1 MTELFISYARADGTQ
16 AAVRLRGELESM
28 GVTVWRDSEDM
39 RGGKAW
45 KEQLRAV
52 LRQVDVVV
60 VLLTPGAVTS
70 KMVEWEWENALTL
83 EKRVIAVLVETC
95 QVPEELSR
103 LHYHDLS
110 DSATYTL
117 SLMKLVR
124 DINEVAAEKGV
135 AQPAAADPA
144 AKYIVHKAK
153 QSAIGDNA
161 KAVNIGTEAQKA
173 SEALKKHSGH
183 SVDE

>member
-1 MTELFISYARADGTQ
+1 MIKLFISYARADGIQ
-16 AAVRLRGELESM
+16 AAVRLRGELEST
-28 GVTVWRDSEDM
+28 GVTVWRDNEDM

-83 EKRVIAVLVETC
+83 EKRVIAVLIYPC
-95 QVPEELSR
+95 QVPEELGR

-135 AQPAAADPA
+135 AKPAVEGSA
-144 AKYIVHKAK
+144 AKYVIQNAEK
-153 QSAIGDNA
+153 SAIGDNA
-161 KAVNIGTEAQKA
+161 KAVNIGAEAQKA
-173 SEALKKHSGH
+173 SEALKKSLG
-183 SVDE
+183 D